1 MHPKHWRERLEAEA
15 ESGLRR
21 HLPDSAPLAPG
32 TIDCGSNDYLGLSRH
47 PRVIAAARA
56 ALDEYGAGATASRL
70 LRGNRLIHAE
80 LEADLARFK
89 GTEAALVFSSGYAAN
104 LGLLSA
110 ICDRD
115 DTVLCDRLDH
125 ASLIDGA
132 RLSRASLHF
141 YAHGDIDHLERQLSR
156 SGSSGHTFVV
166 TDGIFSMDGMLA
178 PLPAL
183 KEAVDRHGATL
194 VVDDAHATGTVGVN
208 GAGSLS
214 HFGMEADGVIQVGT
228 LSKALGAQGG
238 YVAGSGDLIGLLVQ
252 RARAFIYSTG
262 LNPSAAA
269 AARAALDV
277 VVDEPVWRERLH
289 RNLELLRSGL
299 AAANKQLYGV
309 TPAPMCA
316 VHVGSARG
324 ASRVALELA
333 ARGIIAPAIRP
344 PTVPD
349 GTSRIRLAPSADLDA
364 ADVERVVAAVIEVL
378 GE

>member
-1 MHPKHWRERLEAEA
+1 MHPKHWKDRLEAEA
-15 ESGLRR
+15 ELGLLR
-21 HLPDSAPLAPG
+21 HLPDSTSLAPG
-32 TIDCGSNDYLGLSRH
+32 TINCGSNDYLGLSRH
-47 PRVIAAARA
+47 PRVIAAAHA

-70 LRGNRLIHAE
+70 LRGNRQIHTE
-80 LEADLARFK
+80 LEADLARLK

-132 RLSRASLHF
+132 RLSRASLRF
-141 YAHGDIDHLERQLSR
+141 YAHGDIEHLERQLSR
-156 SGSSGHTFVV
+156 ARSSGHTFVV
-166 TDGIFSMDGMLA
+166 TDGIFSMDGILA

-194 VVDDAHATGTVGVN
+194 VVDDAHATGVVGVD
-208 GAGSLS
+208 GAGTLS
-214 HFGMEADGVIQVGT
+214 HFGLATDGVIQVGT

-238 YVAGSGDLIGLLVQ
+238 YVAGSTALIDLLVQ

-269 AARAALDV
+269 AARVALQV
-277 VVDEPVWRERLH
+277 AVDEPVWRERLN

-299 AAANKQLYGV
+299 AAAGMRVYGV
-309 TPAPMCA
+309 APAPMCA
-316 VHVGSARG
+316 VHVGSARE
-324 ASRVALELA
+324 ATRVASELA
-333 ARGIIAPAIRP
+333 QRGIIAPAIRP
-344 PTVPD
+344 PTVPED
-349 GTSRIRLAPSADLDA
+349 TSRIRMAPTADLDPEE
-364 ADVERVVAAVIEVL
+364 VERVVAAVIETL
-378 GE
+378 AD